1 MPSWVLLRTPLPGAT
16 YAYCKPRPRVVPE
29 PAPSGRRPI
38 RRGEPG
44 RPGGRGVPSVFAH
57 EVCSLS
63 FDTRYRGKISFTVL
77 CVRRLRLDR
86 VYLVASRAVI
96 GMRGLC
102 FTVRKRAPKTEII
115 ETAAFLARCL
125 AMGEEAEDRRLL
137 AQVGADG
144 PAVPGVEV

>member
-1 MPSWVLLRTPLPGAT
+1 M
-16 YAYCKPRPRVVPE
+16 
-29 PAPSGRRPI
+29 
-38 RRGEPG
+38 
-44 RPGGRGVPSVFAH
+44 VFAH

-102 FTVRKRAPKTEII
+102 FTVRKRAPKNEVI